1 MTEKLLLTPEGLEK
15 LKAELEYLRT
25 VRRPEVLQRL
35 QKAKELADTV
45 DNAEYEDAKHE
56 QAFVEGRILTLERMI
71 KDAQVI
77 SAEEAPAKYV
87 RPGSR
92 VIILGPDGE
101 KEQYIIVGKAEAN
114 PGEGKI
120 SNESPLGQALLGRYV
135 GEEVEVQAPMGTY
148 KVKILAVDKTE

>member
-35 QKAKELADTV
+35 QKAKELSDTV

-77 SAEEAPAKYV
+77 PAEEAPSKYV

-92 VIILGPDGE
+92 VTILGPDGE
-101 KEQYIIVGKAEAN
+101 KEKYVIVGKAEAD
-114 PGEGKI
+114 PSEGKI

-135 GEEVEVQAPMGTY
+135 GEEVEVQAPMGVY
-148 KVKILAVDKTE
+148 KVKILAVEKTE